1 MTIHQL
7 RDLAARILELRSWL
21 LDVENGQETVE
32 SALCSTL
39 ADVCI
44 LQAQRLEIEA

>member
-1 MTIHQL
+1 MTIEQL
-7 RDLAARILELRSWL
+7 RQLAREILELRAWL
-21 LDVENGQETVE
+21 LHVETGQETVE

-44 LQAQRLEIEA
+44 LQAQRLELGR